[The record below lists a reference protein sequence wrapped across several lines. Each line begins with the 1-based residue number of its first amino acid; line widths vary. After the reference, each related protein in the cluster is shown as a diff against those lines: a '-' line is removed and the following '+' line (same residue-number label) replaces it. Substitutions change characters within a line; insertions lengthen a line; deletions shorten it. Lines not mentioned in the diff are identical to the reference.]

1 MPPQGTIIGLTEN
14 LLITN
19 QDNHITVSLQEKEDN
34 DLVSL
39 NDTR

>member
-1 MPPQGTIIGLTEN
+1 MPPQVTITGLIEN